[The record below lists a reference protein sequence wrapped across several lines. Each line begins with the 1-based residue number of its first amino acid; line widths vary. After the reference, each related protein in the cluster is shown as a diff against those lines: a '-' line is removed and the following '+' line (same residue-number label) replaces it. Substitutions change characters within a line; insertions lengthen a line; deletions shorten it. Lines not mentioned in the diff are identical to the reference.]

1 MWWYEKRN
9 TKFKIL
15 NISSKIL
22 VYLQKNVMLL
32 FEVKKQ
38 CRKQKSKRYKNK
50 KMTTNAF
57 IKFAVYESKKL
68 KYI

>member
-57 IKFAVYESKKL
+57 IKFSVYESKKL